1 LLDYIQSTVPGTNF
15 GDESEL
21 MVIGHTKRISV
32 HKRHILSIIG
42 IIDAWLRDDR
52 RSLTVFAGKANPE
65 LKEEK

>member
-1 LLDYIQSTVPGTNF
+1 
-15 GDESEL
+15 

-52 RSLTVFAGKANPE
+52 RSFTVFAGKANPE